1 MKKLEKLLIIGVLL
15 ISVVSLGAMALAK
28 TEYQDANIVIVVE
41 NEVEQRIPLEVQEQS
56 QTYEFKFRDK
66 TGFIEVK
73 NGRVRMQEM
82 DKEICP
88 KGICSDTGWIDST
101 NQAIVC
107 LPNKIIVTI
116 QGMDDYSRE
125 EIL

>member
-1 MKKLEKLLIIGVLL
+1 MKKFEKLLIVSILL
-15 ISVVSLGAMALAK
+15 ISGVSLGAMALAK
-28 TEYQDANIVIVVE
+28 SETQDASIVIVVE
-41 NEVEQRIPLEVQEQS
+41 NEVEQRIPLEVQEES
-56 QTYEFKFRDK
+56 KTYEFKFKDQ

-88 KGICSDTGWIDST
+88 KGICSDTGWIDSAT
-101 NQAIVC
+101 QAIVC

-116 QGMDDYSRE
+116 QGMDNDPRE